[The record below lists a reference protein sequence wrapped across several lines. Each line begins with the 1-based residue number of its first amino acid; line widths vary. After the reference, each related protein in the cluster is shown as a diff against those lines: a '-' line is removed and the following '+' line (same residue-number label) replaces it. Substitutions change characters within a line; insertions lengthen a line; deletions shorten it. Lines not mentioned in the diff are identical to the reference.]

1 MDDINSEHW
10 LLGAY
15 VYNAVLATSPI
26 FNPFAKKGTKPL
38 PYLDKPFESKE
49 KGKIAESKAE
59 KIPAHIRAE
68 QERIRA
74 YMYLNA
80 WAKATNN
87 QRKK

>member
-1 MDDINSEHW
+1 MDDTNSEHW

-38 PYLDKPFESKE
+38 PYLDKPFEAKD
-49 KGKIAESKAE
+49 KKHIQAQAEP
-59 KIPAHIRAE
+59 IPREIKAE
-68 QERIRA
+68 QERIKA

-80 WAKATNN
+80 WAKATNK
-87 QRKK
+87 QRK